1 MLIVSQVHE
10 FLQFASGFRR
20 QRSLLDVR
28 IKGQALDTLTHFVS
42 ALGRHVLPQLY
53 PAMFDVKR
61 GGMGKGEWREFFTE
75 LHAAMRNM
83 FTDETFEKLGMLEQQ
98 RVEAEALARGE
109 PQNVAYQLGVDAGR
123 VVVEQR
129 RAQTSTPKTRI
140 QARTVTGWVQQ
151 CRE

>member
-1 MLIVSQVHE
+1 
-10 FLQFASGFRR
+10 
-20 QRSLLDVR
+20 
-28 IKGQALDTLTHFVS
+28 
-42 ALGRHVLPQLY
+42 
-53 PAMFDVKR
+53 
-61 GGMGKGEWREFFTE
+61 
-75 LHAAMRNM
+75 
-83 FTDETFEKLGMLEQQ
+83 MLEQQ
-98 RVEAEALARGE
+98 RVEAEALASGE